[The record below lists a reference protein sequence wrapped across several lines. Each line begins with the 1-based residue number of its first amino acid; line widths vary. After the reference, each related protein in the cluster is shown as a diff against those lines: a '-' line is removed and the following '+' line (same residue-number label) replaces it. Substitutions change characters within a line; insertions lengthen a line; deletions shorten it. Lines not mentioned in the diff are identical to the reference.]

1 MRNSLQFS
9 CKCYPKQLKGL
20 TILWLRVS
28 VVGPPHVRISGYA
41 FVDIFELQPTTIC
54 VSRSGMESYC
64 DYIKPIPL
72 EINLSVCLIELL
84 LQVCGYRGTE
94 QDQLSIHLDRA
105 TISIC

>member
-9 CKCYPKQLKGL
+9 YKCYPKQLKRL

-41 FVDIFELQPTTIC
+41 FVDIFTTIC
-54 VSRSGMESYC
+54 VSRPGMESYC

-72 EINLSVCLIELL
+72 EINLSVCPIELL

-94 QDQLSIHLDRA
+94 QDQLSIYLDRT